1 MAIRI
6 FNNTASTN
14 AQRYLGVNNQ
24 RLATSIERISS
35 GIRINKGADD
45 AAGLAISEGLRSD
58 IRALRQATRNANDG
72 LSLLNVTEGALNEQS
87 GILIR
92 LRELASQAATGTVG
106 STERATI
113 QLEFSA
119 LRDELTRIAMTTEFN
134 GIGVIDGT
142 LKSSKAATTASAPT
156 KVAATTA
163 ASGAVTSV
171 ATANVT
177 TTKTDALTGIVTT
190 VVSAAASGAVT
201 SVAATNQ
208 TLVSTAASGAVTTTN
223 QTPVSAVATTND
235 IMIQIGIDNSADS
248 RINLNNSL
256 SLDAVTSS
264 TLGVAS
270 LSVTGAA
277 EALTALAQI
286 ENAIASVTATRG
298 KVGAVTNRLQRAVG
312 ALSITSEN
320 LQAAESSIRDA
331 DIAHEIAQ
339 LTRNQIL
346 VQTSTAMVGQSN
358 LIPQSVL
365 QLLA

>member
-1 MAIRI
+1 
-6 FNNTASTN
+6 
-14 AQRYLGVNNQ
+14 
-24 RLATSIERISS
+24 
-35 GIRINKGADD
+35 
-45 AAGLAISEGLRSD
+45 
-58 IRALRQATRNANDG
+58 
-72 LSLLNVTEGALNEQS
+72 
-87 GILIR
+87 
-92 LRELASQAATGTVG
+92 
-106 STERATI
+106 
-113 QLEFSA
+113 
-119 LRDELTRIAMTTEFN
+119 
-134 GIGVIDGT
+134 
-142 LKSSKAATTASAPT
+142 
-156 KVAATTA
+156 
-163 ASGAVTSV
+163 
-171 ATANVT
+171 
-177 TTKTDALTGIVTT
+177 VTT

-208 TLVSTAASGAVTTTN
+208 TLVSTAASGAVT
-223 QTPVSAVATTND
+223 SATTND

>member
-6 FNNTASTN
+6 YNNTASVN
-14 AQRYLGVNNQ
+14 AQRILGVNNT
-24 RLATSIERISS
+24 RLAQSIERISS
-35 GIRINKGADD
+35 GIRINRGADD

-72 LSLLNVTEGALNEQS
+72 MSLVNVTEGALNEQS
-87 GILIR
+87 SILIR

-119 LRDELTRIAMTTEFN
+119 LRDELTRIAETTEFN
-134 GIGVIDGT
+134 GIGLINGN
-142 LKSSKAATTASAPT
+142 L
-156 KVAATTA
+156 
-163 ASGAVTSV
+163 ASG
-171 ATANVT
+171 
-177 TTKTDALTGIVTT
+177 
-190 VVSAAASGAVT
+190 VSAT
-201 SVAATNQ
+201 SHT
-208 TLVSTAASGAVTTTN
+208 
-223 QTPVSAVATTND
+223 
-235 IMIQIGIDNSADS
+235 MIQIGIDSTSNSRLD
-248 RINLNNSL
+248 LNSTL
-256 SLDAVTSS
+256 GLDAVTSS
-264 TLGVAS
+264 TLGIAS
-270 LSVTGAA
+270 LSVTASA
-277 EALTALAQI
+277 EALTALATI
-286 ENAIASVTATRG
+286 ETAIASVTAARG
-298 KVGAVTNRLQRAVG
+298 KVGAVQNRLQRSVSS
-312 ALSITSEN
+312 LSITSEN